1 MDYLI
6 LLLLIALLGIMALI
20 FFNINKQNRET
31 SDNKN
36 IFIDFEKRQENQNE
50 TLNRQ
55 EKALSDLR
63 ISIENFQEP
72 IQKLRNYLSGG
83 TKAGQFGEWS
93 LKAIIQDI
101 FPENRYRE
109 NEEIIEG
116 SGKRVEFVI
125 ILPGGLLQPID
136 AKFPSGLYDNYI
148 EAASKGN
155 KEKVKSSKKEIERHV
170 KNDAEDIKTKY
181 LLTGKT
187 SDLGIMYI
195 PSEALIQLIDTLNI
209 REELFRDYRV
219 LILGPNSL
227 AAYLLS
233 ISMNFR
239 VEMFNERASEIMN
252 EFGILK
258 KEFEKFSNSTNEL
271 RKKAEEILN
280 KIDEYGIRERQMSKA
295 IDNMENINNEKK

>member
-6 LLLLIALLGIMALI
+6 LLLLISLFVILTLI
-20 FFNINKQNRET
+20 FFTINKQNIET
-31 SDNKN
+31 QDSKN
-36 IFIDFEKRQENQNE
+36 IFIDFEKKQENQNE

-148 EAASKGN
+148 EASSKGD

-170 KNDAEDIKTKY
+170 KSDAEDIKSKY
-181 LLTGKT
+181 LLAGKT

-239 VEMFNERASEIMN
+239 VESFNERASEIMN
-252 EFGILK
+252 EFGKLK
-258 KEFEKFSNSTNEL
+258 KEFEKFSGSTEDIMKKVDALQKSINE
-271 RKKAEEILN
+271 
-280 KIDEYGIRERQMSKA
+280 YSTRERQMQRA
-295 IDNMENINNEKK
+295 IDNMDKLDS

>member
-6 LLLLIALLGIMALI
+6 LILLFTLLAFIAFI
-20 FFNINKQNRET
+20 FFKIEKQNKK
-31 SDNKN
+31 SNDNDN
-36 IFIDFEKRQENQNE
+36 VFIDFEKKQQNQND
-50 TLNRQ
+50 TLERQ

-63 ISIENFQEP
+63 ISIQNFQEP

-101 FPENRYRE
+101 FPENHYRE
-109 NEEIIEG
+109 NEEIIKG

-148 EAASKGN
+148 EAASGPD
-155 KEKVKSSKKEIERHV
+155 KEKVKSTKKDIERHI
-170 KNDAEDIKTKY
+170 KNDAEDIRKKY

-195 PSEALIQLIDTLNI
+195 PSESLLQLIDTFNV

-233 ISMNFR
+233 ISMNYR
-239 VEMFNERASEIMN
+239 IESFNERSSEIMN
-252 EFGILK
+252 EFGKLK

-280 KIDEYGIRERQMSKA
+280 KIDEYVIRERQMSKA
-295 IDNMENINNEKK
+295 IDNMENINEEIK